1 VSELLPND
9 SIEAVLQSCLE
20 HFGPVVPDDRDL
32 VNAQRFVETMSQ
44 GDRAIAEGFAGLNR
58 DEARLLYSEVRP
70 ARSDRPIIPGSTDVG
85 DVSWVVPTG
94 QITAACWAFGTPAH
108 SWQLVAQGKLP
119 FAHKG
124 MLLAAKAMS
133 GAVLELIRDRN
144 TLDAAI
150 AEFQQ
155 RTEEKPYQSL
165 IPDNVDTP
173 SARLTAV

>member
-1 VSELLPND
+1 
-9 SIEAVLQSCLE
+9 
-20 HFGPVVPDDRDL
+20 
-32 VNAQRFVETMSQ
+32 
-44 GDRAIAEGFAGLNR
+44 
-58 DEARLLYSEVRP
+58 
-70 ARSDRPIIPGSTDVG
+70 
-85 DVSWVVPTG
+85 
-94 QITAACWAFGTPAH
+94 
-108 SWQLVAQGKLP
+108 
-119 FAHKG
+119 